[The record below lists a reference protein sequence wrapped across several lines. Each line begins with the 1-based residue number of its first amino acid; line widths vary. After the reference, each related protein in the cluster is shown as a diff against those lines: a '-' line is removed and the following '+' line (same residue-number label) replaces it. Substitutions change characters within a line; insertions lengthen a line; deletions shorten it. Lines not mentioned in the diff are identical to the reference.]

1 MGLSS
6 ELVQSFLKICSERES
21 PKGINN
27 LYEFGPFR
35 LDPAKRVLL
44 RGEEPV
50 SLTPKVFDTL
60 LLLVQNR
67 DRVMPKEE
75 LMNRIWPENFVEE
88 ANLSQTIF
96 MLRKTL
102 GETAAEQSYI
112 ATVRGSGYRFDEP
125 VREIPDF
132 PMQRR
137 P

>member
-1 MGLSS
+1 
-6 ELVQSFLKICSERES
+6 
-21 PKGINN
+21 

-50 SLTPKVFDTL
+50 SLTPKAFDTL
-60 LLLVQNR
+60 LLLIQNR

-75 LMNRIWPENFVEE
+75 LMNRIWPESLVEE
-88 ANLSQTIF
+88 ANLSQTVF

-102 GETAAEQSYI
+102 GKTAPEQSYI
-112 ATVRGSGYRFDEP
+112 AVVRGSGYRFDEP
-125 VREIPDF
+125 VREIPDVPLATATGERDSAASF
-132 PMQRR
+132 GGPTAQ